1 MATFKVDGID
11 DLMIQI
17 DRAGSG
23 MRPRIDDALTRSA
36 EVVHQ
41 AMIDEEMGS
50 FKSPTGELG
59 RFVQVGPVWH
69 NSSDAAIN
77 VFIRGDSYV
86 GVRGR
91 ARSAGM
97 VAGLQQTKHNNPWI
111 RRANTK
117 SRKQVRAIIAEAL
130 GMEQ

>member
-1 MATFKVDGID
+1 MATFRVDGLD

-17 DRAGSG
+17 DRAGSD

-50 FKSPTGELG
+50 FKAPTGELG
-59 RFVQVGPVWH
+59 SFVKVGPVWH

-77 VFIRGDSYV
+77 VFIRGDNYV

-111 RRANTK
+111 KRANTK